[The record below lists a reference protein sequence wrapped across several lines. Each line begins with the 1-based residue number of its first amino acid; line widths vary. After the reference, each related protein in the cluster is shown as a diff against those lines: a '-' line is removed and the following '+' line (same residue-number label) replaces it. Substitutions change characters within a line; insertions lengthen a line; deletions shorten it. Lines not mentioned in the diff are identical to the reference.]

1 MPSAPKWVFD
11 VFDRVLSSKS
21 STMEVTK
28 VEYLSDTVKRIQFTG
43 NFRKF
48 NFGVGSFIDFRVSDT
63 EARRYTVS
71 YVDDMRER
79 LELIAHIHGE
89 APGSCFMRKLDIGD
103 TVNINPP
110 REYKYYEPTAAK
122 YVIFGDETSL
132 GLACSFLPVLIQNRH
147 QFQFYLE
154 LEKENHDIVSLLPLS
169 NCTVFDKN
177 DAFSDE
183 KWVDALPVVQS
194 TEWQQSNFV
203 LTGNAKSVR
212 TFRKVLK
219 ARNAGKI
226 VSHGYWLEGKKG
238 L

>member
-1 MPSAPKWVFD
+1 MPSAPKWVLD

-21 STMEVTK
+21 SMMEVKK
-28 VEYLSDTVKRIQFTG
+28 VDYLSSTLKRIQFKG
-43 NFRKF
+43 NFSQL

-71 YVDDMRER
+71 CIDLTRGL
-79 LELIAHIHGE
+79 LELIVHLHGE
-89 APGSCFMRKLDIGD
+89 APGSCFMEKLHIGD
-103 TVNINPP
+103 MVSINPP
-110 REYKYYEPTAAK
+110 RPYKYYDQSAKK

-132 GLACSFLPVLIQNRH
+132 GLASSFLPVLLQHGH

-154 LEKENHDIVSLLPLS
+154 LEDQNKGIASLLQLK
-169 NCTVFDKN
+169 NCTVFEKN
-177 DAFSDE
+177 GSFSDE
-183 KWVDALPVVQS
+183 KWVNTLPVVQS
-194 TEWQQSNFV
+194 PEWQHANFV

-219 ARNAGKI
+219 AKNIGKI

>member
-11 VFDRVLSSKS
+11 VFDRLLSAKS
-21 STMEVTK
+21 SSMVVTE
-28 VEYLSDTVKRIQFTG
+28 VEYLSNTVKRIQFKG
-43 NFRKF
+43 NFQDL

-71 YVDDMRER
+71 YVDATRSL
-79 LELIAHIHGE
+79 LELIAHLHGE
-89 APGSCFMRKLDIGD
+89 APGSCFMGKLSMGD
-103 TVNINPP
+103 KVDINPP
-110 REYKYYEPTAAK
+110 RAYKYYDPSVEK

-132 GLACSFLPVLIQNRH
+132 GLACSFLPVLRENRH

-154 LEKENHDIVSLLPLS
+154 LDEENQNIATLLQLKNCVIFKKNGSFS
-169 NCTVFDKN
+169 N
-177 DAFSDE
+177 E
-183 KWVDALPVVQS
+183 KWLDELPIIQSPEWRQS
-194 TEWQQSNFV
+194 TFI

-219 ARNAGKI
+219 ARNQGKI